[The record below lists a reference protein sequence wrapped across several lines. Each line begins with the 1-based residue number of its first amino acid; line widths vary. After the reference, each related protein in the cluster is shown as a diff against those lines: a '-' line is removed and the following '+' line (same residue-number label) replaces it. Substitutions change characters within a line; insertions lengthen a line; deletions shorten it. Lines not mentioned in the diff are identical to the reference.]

1 MPGVNSLRFSQSLPS
16 ETPPFAHPI
25 HRCHLR
31 GESDSGVAAAR
42 VGHSGLGDLA
52 GVPPPPSHFCL
63 RHPHLPLGKL
73 KSELGVLVNK
83 CPEEP
88 LEGDMSSPN
97 SMSTQ
102 VMGSG
107 ELYLWNL
114 SETKAVTR

>member
-1 MPGVNSLRFSQSLPS
+1 MQSK
-16 ETPPFAHPI
+16 EEVK
-25 HRCHLR
+25 LR
-31 GESDSGVAAAR
+31 GCSCEGGTLRAGR
-42 VGHSGLGDLA
+42 LGW
-52 GVPPPPSHFCL
+52 GPFSSSHFCL
-63 RHPHLPLGKL
+63 HHPHLPLGKL

-107 ELYLWNL
+107 ELYFWNL
-114 SETKAVTR
+114 NETKAVTR